1 MLSPPI
7 YYAILTIVCLF
18 AFWQGRADERAAAAI
33 CVLATV
39 ASNLVYQPTKSSYA
53 GVEVGVFAVDTLT
66 LVGFTL
72 IALRSERFWP
82 LWLAGLQLTT
92 VFSHLL
98 KAIQLDLMPQA
109 YAAAAR
115 FWAYPI
121 FLIIVVG
128 TWRAGRRRLSERRQ
142 AALA

>member
-1 MLSPPI
+1 MLSPPV
-7 YYAILTIVCLF
+7 YYTILALVCLF
-18 AFWQGRADERAAAAI
+18 ALWRGRTDERAAASI
-33 CVLATV
+33 CILATL
-39 ASNLVYQPTKSSYA
+39 ASNIVYEPTRSSYA
-53 GVEVGVFAVDTLT
+53 GVEVGVFMVDTLT
-66 LVGFTL
+66 FVGFTL

-115 FWAYPI
+115 FWVYPI
-121 FLIIVVG
+121 FMIIVVG
-128 TWRAGRRRLSERRQ
+128 TWRASRRRMSERRQ